1 MNRLLTGRTNIPFN
15 DNPMPH
21 REDPWSRQSAR
32 TEKLQRVNNRREALN
47 AKNPG
52 KCRLGLPTNAN
63 VSTLETSSIT
73 DGGIVE

>member
-1 MNRLLTGRTNIPFN
+1 MSIQLPYI
-15 DNPMPH
+15 
-21 REDPWSRQSAR
+21 EDPWSKKSAR

-52 KCRLGLPTNAN
+52 KFRLGLPTNAK
-63 VSTLETSSIT
+63 VSTLETSPIT